1 MSDDTPTPISIARGD
16 GIGPEIMDATLQILD
31 AADARLD
38 IEAIEAGR
46 NVYERGVSSGIAPD
60 AWDTLRDT
68 RVLLK
73 SPITTPQGGGYK
85 SLNVTIRKT
94 LSLYAN
100 VRPCVAFDPVI
111 PTSAPGMDV
120 TVVRENEEDSYSGI
134 EYRQTGEVESALKF
148 ISRPGTERIVRFAF
162 EYAREQ
168 NRDLVTCMT
177 KDNILKRTDGL
188 FHQVFEEVADEY
200 PDIDHDHRI
209 VDIGMAEVAVHPND
223 FDVIVAPNLYG
234 DIISDITAEL
244 TGSVGLCGS
253 GNIGDEFAMFEA
265 LHGSAPDIAGEGI
278 ANPSGLLHGAVLMLN
293 HIGQNDVAS
302 RIRNAWLTTLEDGVH
317 TPDIYDDSR
326 SDQRA
331 DTEAFADA
339 VIARLGQ
346 TPDQFDPVDYPA
358 TQTPSYSESAFRVPP
373 ERDET
378 KELVGVDAFL
388 EWRGGTPDDL
398 GDTLQK
404 LETNSLELTVITN
417 RGMKVWPDGLPET
430 FVSDHWQCRF
440 EADEPIEVADVLSL
454 LEHIDEAGLDLV
466 KTEHLY
472 DFDGEPGYTRGQ
484 GE

>member
-1 MSDDTPTPISIARGD
+1 MSNDTTPISIARGD
-16 GIGPEIMDATLQILD
+16 GIGPEIMDATLRILE

-38 IEAIEAGR
+38 ITEIEAGR
-46 NVYERGVSSGIAPD
+46 EVYERGVSSGIAPG
-60 AWDTLRDT
+60 AWDQLRET

-85 SLNVTIRKT
+85 SLNVTIRKS

-100 VRPCVAFDPVI
+100 VRPCVAYDPVV

-134 EYRQTGEVESALKF
+134 EYRQTGEVEAALKF
-148 ISRPGTERIVRFAF
+148 ISQPGTERLVRFAF
-162 EYAREQ
+162 EYAEEHD
-168 NRDLVTCMT
+168 RDLVTCMT

-188 FHQVFEEVADEY
+188 FHEVFEEVAEDY

-209 VDIGMAEVAVHPND
+209 VDIGMAEVAVHPNE
-223 FDVIVAPNLYG
+223 FDVVVAPNLYG

-293 HIGQNDVAS
+293 HIGQNEVAT
-302 RIRNAWLTTLEDGVH
+302 RVRNAWLTTLEDGYH
-317 TPDIYDDSR
+317 TPDVYDESR
-326 SDQRA
+326 SEQLV
-331 DTEAFADA
+331 DTDEFADA
-339 VIARLGQ
+339 VIDRLGRDP
-346 TPDQFDPVDYPA
+346 TQFEPVDYPD
-358 TQTPSYSESAFRVPP
+358 TDSPEYSDSAFRIPP
-373 ERDET
+373 EREET

-388 EWRGGTPDDL
+388 EWRGGTPDEL
-398 GDTLQK
+398 GDALQA
-404 LETNSLELTVITN
+404 LETDGLELNVITN

-440 EADEPIEVADVLSL
+440 ETTNGPIEVGEVLDL
-454 LEHIDEAGLDLV
+454 LKAIDEAGFDLI

-472 DFDGEPGYTRGQ
+472 NFDGEPGYTRGQ